1 VVKCGFSGGNA
12 EALAFLIVVPLLI
25 FFCLI
30 LEYLFDEPSKDF
42 AN

>member
-1 VVKCGFSGGNA
+1 VVKFDFSGGNA
-12 EALAFLIVVPLLI
+12 EACAFLIVVPLMI
-25 FFCLI
+25 FSSLI